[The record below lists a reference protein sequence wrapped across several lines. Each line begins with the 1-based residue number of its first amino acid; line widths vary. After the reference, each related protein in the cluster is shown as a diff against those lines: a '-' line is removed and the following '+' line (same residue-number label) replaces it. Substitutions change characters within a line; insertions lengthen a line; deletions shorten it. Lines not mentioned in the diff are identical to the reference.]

1 MNSGKDQ
8 TIQFSHNV
16 FPVQGRDMPES
27 IHEKWSECLKQAEDE
42 IGIIINSSEDE
53 FLHIGSKLR
62 DFDNRVIQISEL
74 SSDITNVLSAEEIV
88 HAIDS
93 LNELL
98 VNITTYH

>member
-1 MNSGKDQ
+1 MDFGKDQ

-27 IHEKWSECLKQAEDE
+27 IHEKWSECLKQAEHE
-42 IGIIINSSEDE
+42 IGVIINSSEGE

-74 SSDITNVLSAEEIV
+74 SSDVTNVLSAEEIC
-88 HAIDS
+88 S
-93 LNELL
+93 
-98 VNITTYH
+98 YH